1 MNIKLKKWLAL
12 RWQDYCYHSWLFLL
26 MHTTMHGSMNIK
38 LKKWLGLR
46 WQDYC
51 YHSWLFPLIHT
62 TMHGSMNIKFKKK
75 MVRPTLAR
83 LL

>member
-1 MNIKLKKWLAL
+1 
-12 RWQDYCYHSWLFLL
+12 
-26 MHTTMHGSMNIK
+26 MNIK